1 MPVKFVE
8 SDHLFSIYRQPLFFA
23 TYCMFIFL
31 YLLGNYPHQIIFL
44 GLRWRF
50 LASYVILNGYCFRLL
65 FIIQLLTWQWCFLII
80 LRFSLVWDLI
90 NHTQAVIL
98 LFKFFLRLLYRWYCF
113 QFRFDWQEL
122 LFSLHE
128 VPNLLTPN
136 TVKGITG
143 GRASGLRLVC
153 IIIANWF

>member
-44 GLRWRF
+44 GLRWGF
-50 LASYVILNGYCFRLL
+50 LASYVILNGYCFRL

-98 LFKFFLRLLYRWYCF
+98 LFQFLLRLLYRWYCF
-113 QFRFDWQEL
+113 QFRFGWQEL

>member
-8 SDHLFSIYRQPLFFA
+8 SHHLFRINRQSLFFA
-23 TYCMFIFL
+23 TYCMLIFL
-31 YLLGNYPHQIIFL
+31 YLLGYYPHQIIFL

-50 LASYVILNGYCFRLL
+50 LASYVILNGYCFRL
-65 FIIQLLTWQWCFLII
+65 FIILLLTWQWCFLII
-80 LRFSLVWDLI
+80 LRFPVVWDLI

-98 LFKFFLRLLYRWYCF
+98 LFWFLLRLGYRRYCF
-113 QFRFDWQEL
+113 QIRFDWQEL
-122 LFSLHE
+122 LLSLHE

-136 TVKGITG
+136 AVKGFTG
-143 GRASGLRLVC
+143 GRASGLRLVR